1 MTKYSKH
8 NNDAKKIKQASKD
21 YGTKSRSNIKENINQ
36 MSSSDS
42 GKDSNVRYDE
52 TTDPSSQRKSSEIS
66 DLSLFNNSR
75 RTEIKQSETS
85 TLTNSPNEKSE
96 ELKPLVVY
104 DIASKDG
111 ITEADTSI
119 TTKKSVTILPYDD
132 NDVMTSNPFHAAI
145 SLWQNYTSAWLRVW
159 NEFFRYPTAITGEIG
174 FFRLAAY
181 LCKEK
186 SAQDHKF
193 RAMGE
198 LAFQSI
204 VHTS

>member
-1 MTKYSKH
+1 MAKYSKH

-21 YGTKSRSNIKENINQ
+21 YGTKSRSNIKENVNQ

-42 GKDSNVRYDE
+42 GKDDE

-85 TLTNSPNEKSE
+85 TINSPNEKNK

-104 DIASKDG
+104 DMASKDR
-111 ITEADTSI
+111 ITEGDTSI

-132 NDVMTSNPFHAAI
+132 KDEIMTSNPFQAAI
-145 SLWQNYTSAWLRVW
+145 TLWQNYTNAWFRVW
-159 NEFFRYPTAITGEIG
+159 NEFFKYPTAITGEIG
-174 FFRLAAY
+174 FFRL
-181 LCKEK
+181 
-186 SAQDHKF
+186 SVFMQ
-193 RAMGE
+193 GE
-198 LAFQSI
+198 ERPRP
-204 VHTS
+204 

>member
-85 TLTNSPNEKSE
+85 TINSPNEKSE

-104 DIASKDG
+104 DMASKDG

-119 TTKKSVTILPYDD
+119 TTKNQLLFSHM
-132 NDVMTSNPFHAAI
+132 MTKTKP
-145 SLWQNYTSAWLRVW
+145 
-159 NEFFRYPTAITGEIG
+159 
-174 FFRLAAY
+174 
-181 LCKEK
+181 
-186 SAQDHKF
+186 
-193 RAMGE
+193 
-198 LAFQSI
+198 
-204 VHTS
+204 

>member
-21 YGTKSRSNIKENINQ
+21 YGTKSRSNIE

-42 GKDSNVRYDE
+42 GKDSNVRCDE

-85 TLTNSPNEKSE
+85 TIDSPNEKSE

-104 DIASKDG
+104 DITSKDG
-111 ITEADTSI
+111 VTEADTSI
-119 TTKKSVTILPYDD
+119 NTKKSVTILPYDD
-132 NDVMTSNPFHAAI
+132 KDEIMTSNPFQAAI
-145 SLWQNYTSAWLRVW
+145 TLWQNYTNAWFRVW
-159 NEFFRYPTAITGEIG
+159 NEFFKYPTAITGEIS
-174 FFRLAAY
+174 FFRLSVFMQR
-181 LCKEK
+181 EE
-186 SAQDHKF
+186 
-193 RAMGE
+193 RPRP
-198 LAFQSI
+198 
-204 VHTS
+204 

>member
-8 NNDAKKIKQASKD
+8 NAKKIKQASKD

-36 MSSSDS
+36 MSSSDN

-66 DLSLFNNSR
+66 DLSLFNDSR

-85 TLTNSPNEKSE
+85 TINSPNESCRE

-104 DIASKDG
+104 DMASKDG

-119 TTKKSVTILPYDD
+119 T
-132 NDVMTSNPFHAAI
+132 
-145 SLWQNYTSAWLRVW
+145 
-159 NEFFRYPTAITGEIG
+159 
-174 FFRLAAY
+174 
-181 LCKEK
+181 
-186 SAQDHKF
+186 
-193 RAMGE
+193 
-198 LAFQSI
+198 
-204 VHTS
+204 

>member
-8 NNDAKKIKQASKD
+8 NAKKIKQASKD

-36 MSSSDS
+36 MSSSDN

-85 TLTNSPNEKSE
+85 TINSPNEKNE

-104 DIASKDG
+104 DMASKDG

-119 TTKKSVTILPYDD
+119 TTKNQLLFS
-132 NDVMTSNPFHAAI
+132 H
-145 SLWQNYTSAWLRVW
+145 
-159 NEFFRYPTAITGEIG
+159 
-174 FFRLAAY
+174 
-181 LCKEK
+181 
-186 SAQDHKF
+186 
-193 RAMGE
+193 
-198 LAFQSI
+198 
-204 VHTS
+204 

>member
-1 MTKYSKH
+1 MAKYSKH

-21 YGTKSRSNIKENINQ
+21 YGRKSRSDIKENINQ

-52 TTDPSSQRKSSEIS
+52 TTDPSSQHKSSEIS

-75 RTEIKQSETS
+75 STEIKQSETS
-85 TLTNSPNEKSE
+85 TINSPNEKSE

-104 DIASKDG
+104 DMVSKDG

-132 NDVMTSNPFHAAI
+132 KDEIMTSNPFQAAI
-145 SLWQNYTSAWLRVW
+145 TLWQNYTNAWFRVW
-159 NEFFRYPTAITGEIG
+159 NEFFKYPTAITGEIG
-174 FFRLAAY
+174 LFRLSVFMQR
-181 LCKEK
+181 EE
-186 SAQDHKF
+186 
-193 RAMGE
+193 RPRP
-198 LAFQSI
+198 
-204 VHTS
+204 

>member
-36 MSSSDS
+36 MSSSDN

-52 TTDPSSQRKSSEIS
+52 TTDPSSQHKSSEIS

-75 RTEIKQSETS
+75 GTEIKQSETS
-85 TLTNSPNEKSE
+85 IINSPNEKSE

-104 DIASKDG
+104 DMVSKDG

-119 TTKKSVTILPYDD
+119 TTKKSATILPYDD
-132 NDVMTSNPFHAAI
+132 KDEIMTSNPFQAAI
-145 SLWQNYTSAWLRVW
+145 TLWQNYTNSWFRVW
-159 NEFFRYPTAITGEIG
+159 NEFFKYPTAITGAIG
-174 FFRLAAY
+174 FFRL
-181 LCKEK
+181 
-186 SAQDHKF
+186 
-193 RAMGE
+193 
-198 LAFQSI
+198 SI
-204 VHTS
+204 FMHPRP

>member
-52 TTDPSSQRKSSEIS
+52 TTDPKSSQHKSSEIS

-85 TLTNSPNEKSE
+85 TINSPNEKSE
-96 ELKPLVVY
+96 ELKPLLIY
-104 DIASKDG
+104 DMASKDG
-111 ITEADTSI
+111 ITEEDRSI

-132 NDVMTSNPFHAAI
+132 KDEIMTSNPFQAAI
-145 SLWQNYTSAWLRVW
+145 TLWQNYTNAWLRVW
-159 NEFFRYPTAITGEIG
+159 NEFFKYPTAITGEIS
-174 FFRLAAY
+174 FFRLSVFMQR
-181 LCKEK
+181 EE
-186 SAQDHKF
+186 
-193 RAMGE
+193 RPRP
-198 LAFQSI
+198 
-204 VHTS
+204 

>member
-52 TTDPSSQRKSSEIS
+52 TTDPKSSQHKSSEIS

-75 RTEIKQSETS
+75 RTDIKQSD
-85 TLTNSPNEKSE
+85 SPNEKSE
-96 ELKPLVVY
+96 ELNPLVVY
-104 DIASKDG
+104 DMTSKDG
-111 ITEADTSI
+111 ITEVDTSI

-132 NDVMTSNPFHAAI
+132 KDEIMTSNPFQAAI
-145 SLWQNYTSAWLRVW
+145 TLWQNYTNAWFRVW
-159 NEFFRYPTAITGEIG
+159 NEFFKYPTAITGEIG
-174 FFRLAAY
+174 FFRLSVFV
-181 LCKEK
+181 KR
-186 SAQDHKF
+186 
-193 RAMGE
+193 RAPKTISLE
-198 LAFQSI
+198 LWVNLLFNPL
-204 VHTS
+204 

>member
-8 NNDAKKIKQASKD
+8 NAKKIKQASKD

-36 MSSSDS
+36 MSSSDN

-66 DLSLFNNSR
+66 DLSLFNDSR

-85 TLTNSPNEKSE
+85 TINSPNEKSE

-104 DIASKDG
+104 DMASKDG

-132 NDVMTSNPFHAAI
+132 KDEIMTSNPFQAAI
-145 SLWQNYTSAWLRVW
+145 NLWQNYTNAWFRVW
-159 NEFFRYPTAITGEIG
+159 NEFFKYPTAITGEIG
-174 FFRLAAY
+174 FFRLSVFV
-181 LCKEK
+181 KR
-186 SAQDHKF
+186 
-193 RAMGE
+193 RAPKTISLE
-198 LAFQSI
+198 LWVNLLFNPLFI
-204 VHTS
+204 HPK

>member
-36 MSSSDS
+36 MSSSDN

-75 RTEIKQSETS
+75 STEIKQSETS
-85 TLTNSPNEKSE
+85 TINSPNGKSE

-104 DIASKDG
+104 DMVSKDG

-119 TTKKSVTILPYDD
+119 TTKNQLLFSHMMTKTKS
-132 NDVMTSNPFHAAI
+132 
-145 SLWQNYTSAWLRVW
+145 
-159 NEFFRYPTAITGEIG
+159 
-174 FFRLAAY
+174 
-181 LCKEK
+181 
-186 SAQDHKF
+186 
-193 RAMGE
+193 
-198 LAFQSI
+198 
-204 VHTS
+204 